1 MSTLTYLKYSSGNGF
16 GEERPLE
23 TGQKFGVLKDMER
36 NVSGYKA
43 LRNEIKEL
51 RFNKLRIAIYFSVF
65 NVYSLHKFVRTTME
79 LQQHLREKAKFDK
92 PDRVRFYK
100 SQIKIR

>member
-1 MSTLTYLKYSSGNGF
+1 MSTLTYLKYCGNGF

-23 TGQKFGVLKDMER
+23 MGQKYGVLKDMEK

-51 RFNKLRIAIYFSVF
+51 RFNKTK
-65 NVYSLHKFVRTTME
+65 N
-79 LQQHLREKAKFDK
+79 
-92 PDRVRFYK
+92 
-100 SQIKIR
+100 

>member
-16 GEERPLE
+16 GEERHLE

-65 NVYSLHKFVRTTME
+65 IHYINSSEPPWNYNN
-79 LQQHLREKAKFDK
+79 
-92 PDRVRFYK
+92 
-100 SQIKIR
+100 I

>member
-1 MSTLTYLKYSSGNGF
+1 MSTLTYLKYCGNGF

-23 TGQKFGVLKDMER
+23 TGQKYGILKDMEK

-51 RFNKLRIAIYFSVF
+51 RLNKTENCIFFV
-65 NVYSLHKFVRTTME
+65 KFLSTSE
-79 LQQHLREKAKFDK
+79 
-92 PDRVRFYK
+92 PPWNN
-100 SQIKIR
+100 SNI

>member
-51 RFNKLRIAIYFSVF
+51 RFNKLRIAIFF
-65 NVYSLHKFVRTTME
+65 CVYSLHKFVRTTME

>member
-1 MSTLTYLKYSSGNGF
+1 MSTLTYLKYCGNGF

-23 TGQKFGVLKDMER
+23 MGQKYGVMKDMEK

-51 RFNKLRIAIYFSVF
+51 RFNKTIIC
-65 NVYSLHKFVRTTME
+65 SLFIHLFDRTTME
-79 LQQHLREKAKFDK
+79 QQQNLMEKAKFDK
-92 PDRVRFYK
+92 PERVRFYK

>member
-23 TGQKFGVLKDMER
+23 TGQKYGVLKDMER

-43 LRNEIKEL
+43 LRNEKLSL
-51 RFNKLRIAIYFSVF
+51 RAFYFTDYVWVNFLIIVLLRNFECHR
-65 NVYSLHKFVRTTME
+65 NNL
-79 LQQHLREKAKFDK
+79 L
-92 PDRVRFYK
+92 
-100 SQIKIR
+100 

>member
-1 MSTLTYLKYSSGNGF
+1 MSTLTYLKYCGNGF

-23 TGQKFGVLKDMER
+23 TGQKYGVLKDMEK

-51 RFNKLRIAIYFSVF
+51 RFAGTEDCIVF
-65 NVYSLHKFVRTTME
+65 MFLFILSDRTTME
-79 LQQHLREKAKFDK
+79 QQQHLREKSKFDK

>member
-1 MSTLTYLKYSSGNGF
+1 MMSTLTYLKYCGNGF

-23 TGQKFGVLKDMER
+23 TGQKYGVVKDMEK
-36 NVSGYKA
+36 NVSGYKS

-51 RFNKLRIAIYFSVF
+51 RFIKTENCNVF
-65 NVYSLHKFVRTTME
+65 IPLLVRTTME
-79 LQQHLREKAKFDK
+79 QQQHLREKSKFDK
-92 PDRVRFYK
+92 PDRARFYK

>member
-1 MSTLTYLKYSSGNGF
+1 MSTLTYLKYCGNGF

-23 TGQKFGVLKDMER
+23 TGQKYGVLKDMEK

-51 RFNKLRIAIYFSVF
+51 RFNKSENSNLFVF
-65 NVYSLHKFVRTTME
+65 YSFIRQNHHGTTTTFE
-79 LQQHLREKAKFDK
+79 GE
-92 PDRVRFYK
+92 
-100 SQIKIR
+100 IKV

>member
-1 MSTLTYLKYSSGNGF
+1 MSTLTYLKYCGNGF
-16 GEERPLE
+16 GEERALE
-23 TGQKFGVLKDMER
+23 TGQKYGVLRDMEK

-51 RFNKLRIAIYFSVF
+51 RFNKTENC
-65 NVYSLHKFVRTTME
+65 NVLIKINLHVRTTME
-79 LQQHLREKAKFDK
+79 QQQHLREKSKFDK